1 VLNFRRLTELDFYDF
16 FFKNGRLKN
25 DTFWY
30 RYIYPKNL
38 NLFSNEKLV
47 APEISLGGNFSYD
60 ENGEFYSTTTIYGYI
75 KKNEIS
81 ESYKSLMALCNS
93 KLFWWYLV
101 NTGTVL
107 SNNYFRFKPNYVK
120 PFPLP
125 LIPIEIDL
133 LLQDLTD
140 KILHAKEFSEK
151 ESIPVLESEIDDIVF
166 DLYGLTIDERNEI
179 KTY

>member
-1 VLNFRRLTELDFYDF
+1 M
-16 FFKNGRLKN
+16 NGRLKN
-25 DTFWY
+25 DSYWY

-60 ENGEFYSTTTIYGYI
+60 QKGEFYSTTTIYGYI

-81 ESYKSLMALCNS
+81 ESYKSLMAICNS

-107 SNNYFRFKPNYVK
+107 ANNYFRFKPNYIK

-125 LIPIEIDL
+125 LIPPDIDL
-133 LLQDLTD
+133 LLQNLTD
-140 KILHAKEFSEK
+140 KILAAKESPVK
-151 ESIPVLESEIDDIVF
+151 ENISMLESEIDNIVF
-166 DLYGLTIDERNEI
+166 DLYGLTVEEINII